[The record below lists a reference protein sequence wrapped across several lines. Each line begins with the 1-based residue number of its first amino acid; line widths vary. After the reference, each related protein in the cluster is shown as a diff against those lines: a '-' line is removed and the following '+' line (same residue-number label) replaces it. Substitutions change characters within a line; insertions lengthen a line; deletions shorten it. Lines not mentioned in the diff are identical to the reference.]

1 MNKKDI
7 NFADKFLVAGSKGMV
22 GSAICRALKEK
33 GYGNKEK
40 YSGEI
45 FSPSR
50 RELDYFDYVKTAEWF
65 KKNKPSVVVI
75 AAAKVGGIMANSN
88 YPTEFLLENL
98 NIQNNLIDISYKN
111 GVKKLLFLGSSCIYP
126 KLSPQP
132 IKEEYLMNG
141 TLEPTNESYA
151 IAKIAGI
158 KLCESLNK
166 QYNFNSLSLMP
177 TNLFGPGDNYHP
189 NNSHVLPALIR
200 KFYEA
205 KKNSSKNVVIWG
217 TGKSYREFLHV
228 DDLAQGCIYAL
239 ENWNTK
245 RDYAPRDSNN
255 NLLYWLN
262 IGTGFDISIKD
273 LVMKISKEFN
283 YEGDIIWDTKKPDGT
298 PRKRLDISKLRS
310 LGWEPKITLEEG
322 IKRTITEYINMKN

>member
-22 GSAICRALKEK
+22 GSAICKALEEK

-40 YSGEI
+40 YNGEI
-45 FSPSR
+45 FSPTR
-50 RELDYFDYVKTAEWF
+50 KELDYLDYVQTSNWF
-65 KKNKPSVVVI
+65 KKNKPSVVII

-88 YPTEFLLENL
+88 SPTEFLLENL

-111 GVKKLLFLGSSCIYP
+111 GVRKLLFLGSSCIYP

-132 IKEEYLMNG
+132 IKEEYLMTG

-189 NNSHVLPALIR
+189 KNSHVVPALIR

-205 KKNSSKNVVIWG
+205 KKNSLSNVVLWG
-217 TGKSYREFLHV
+217 TGKPYREFLHV
-228 DDLAQGCIYAL
+228 DDLAQGCIFAL

-245 RDYAPRDSNN
+245 NNYAPKDSNN

-262 IGTGFDISIKD
+262 IGTGYDISIKE
-273 LVMKISKEFN
+273 LAMKISKQFN
-283 YEGDIIWDTKKPDGT
+283 YEGEITWDSKKPDGT
-298 PRKRLDISKLRS
+298 PRKRLDISKLQS
-310 LGWEPKITLEEG
+310 LGWEPKISLEEG
-322 IKRTITEYINMKN
+322 IKRTIKEYINMN